1 MSNNFKH
8 IFIYLSI
15 WISLLYERSVQSSV
29 FLFKRSSYCGKIHI
43 KVYYF
48 NHFKVYNSGLCL
60 FLIGLLFSYFLGI
73 NLIINDFTCGS
84 NSKESACNAGDLGSI
99 PGSGKS
105 NGEGHGNPFQ
115 YSCLEN
121 PMDWGVWRATVCGVT
136 KSQIRLSN

>member
-60 FLIGLLFSYFLGI
+60 FLTGLLFSYFLGI
-73 NLIINDFTCGS
+73 NLIINDFPCGS

-121 PMDWGVWRATVCGVT
+121 PMDWGVWRAIVCGVT